1 LSTFLNLIRKRMLRQ
16 NLAHIDPVPWE
27 LDDKDLAYAFVKDN
41 GWSVPKVFKVNTLS
55 EGFEIAKQLGTRF
68 VIKQPGYH
76 SSVGIW
82 VLEEIDQDHYMDL
95 LNFRVL
101 NRKDIKP
108 VGPGAQYYLVE
119 EFIRSAYGSDK
130 VPLDYKIYAFDGNI
144 SHILQID
151 RNVWPFRVAMFD
163 NSFMPLKPGVHFK
176 TNTSR
181 YRNGGHLIPLSA
193 PQMLSMSQSLSK
205 KMGCKF
211 VRVDCFDSNRGA
223 LFGEFTFTPGAED
236 VGYITYSD
244 YILNAL
250 NLALEGQAPQ
260 AFSGLDID
268 LTRFDRACGFRQ
280 EVIAVLPHKIGPLL
294 EDGAVQW
301 DRRYAKTLIGFL
313 DKTLIGQHFTLS
325 ARLIAFYS
333 DYSEYA
339 PGIALAIK
347 NQDGFIVGDSCLDSF
362 ALAAKRYEN
371 TLKAAQ
377 K

>member
-1 LSTFLNLIRKRMLRQ
+1 MLRQ

-41 GWSVPKVFKVNTLS
+41 GWSVPKVFKANTLS
-55 EGFEIAKQLGTRF
+55 EAFEIAKQLGTRF

-108 VGPGAQYYLVE
+108 VGSGAKYYLVE

-130 VPLDYKIYAFDGNI
+130 VPLDYKIYAFDGHI

-205 KMGCKF
+205 KVGCKF

-223 LFGEFTFTPGAED
+223 LFGEFTFTPGSED
-236 VGYITYSD
+236 VGSITYSD

-268 LTRFDRACGFRQ
+268 LTRFDRACAFRQ
-280 EVIAVLPHKIGPLL
+280 GVIAALPQKIGPLL

-313 DKTLIGQHFTLS
+313 DKTPFGQHFSLS

-333 DYSEYA
+333 GYAEYA

-362 ALAAKRYEN
+362 ALAAKQYEN

-377 K
+377 R